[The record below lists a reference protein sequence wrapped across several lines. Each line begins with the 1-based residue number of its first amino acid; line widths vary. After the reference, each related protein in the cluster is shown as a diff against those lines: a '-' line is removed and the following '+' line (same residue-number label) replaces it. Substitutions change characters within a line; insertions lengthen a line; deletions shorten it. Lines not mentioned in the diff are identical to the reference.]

1 MTHPSDRRLGQPR
14 PRPRPTSLDLI
25 LQARALRYQ
34 WFAAAPARLSARLAG
49 LGSGL
54 VARARPGRMP
64 RPERLRFSRMVHQRG
79 QAAIGMPRR
88 SM

>member
-1 MTHPSDRRLGQPR
+1 MTHPSDGRLGHPGPR
-14 PRPRPTSLDLI
+14 QRPTSLDLI

-34 WFAAAPARLSARLAG
+34 WFAAALAQLSAWLAR

-54 VARARPGRMP
+54 VARARPSQTP
-64 RPERLRFSRMVHQRG
+64 QPERLRFSRMVHQRG
-79 QAAIGMPRR
+79 QTAIGMPRR